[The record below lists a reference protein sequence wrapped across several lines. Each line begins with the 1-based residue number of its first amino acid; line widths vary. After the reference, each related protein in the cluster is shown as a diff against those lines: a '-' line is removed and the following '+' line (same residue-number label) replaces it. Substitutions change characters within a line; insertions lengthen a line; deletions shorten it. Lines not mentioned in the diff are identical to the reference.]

1 MGEIVKSNSEQDT
14 NIGSE
19 RSILTEDKTVSAP
32 ETRETSPVQV
42 DLKTPEYDS
51 KFRQAEYYIKIANIK
66 AEQITQEGL
75 ESGAYTD
82 KGIRFDEESGEYVV
96 DTYVMRKE
104 TAADGIVGRVARLED
119 TRPVTPGEWIA
130 TNPTQQEND
139 YPNNYVIPD
148 TLFQKRYE
156 ATNQEGVYRNKGGV
170 RIIKNETGHSVII
183 EAPWGGPQE
192 GDEHCYFCAACDDET
207 ETSISPD
214 NRFILSENDFTTY
227 VLASKAKD

>member
-1 MGEIVKSNSEQDT
+1 MKKLFFDLGNVGKALLGGECCAFADNAGKRTVYLDVGIFFGAAGKQ
-14 NIGSE
+14 
-19 RSILTEDKTVSAP
+19 LT
-32 ETRETSPVQV
+32 Q
-42 DLKTPEYDS
+42 
-51 KFRQAEYYIKIANIK
+51 QNAEC
-66 AEQITQEGL
+66 
-75 ESGAYTD
+75 AYTD

-96 DTYVMRKE
+96 DTYVMRRE
-104 TAADGIVGRVARLED
+104 TATDGIVGRVASLED

-156 ATNQEGVYRNKGGV
+156 ATNQEGVYRNKGGA